1 MRGKKELFMLI
12 LGTVLFIADLATDTY
27 VAVQY
32 GREGEFFWC
41 SLTVVLIIIPLFI
54 VNIVAGVQNKGRQFC
69 ISVCC
74 DRLDARTLCYL
85 VSCWPIIVRFK
96 KEFVN
101 WKRIYHDYIP
111 CQEDY
116 KYCTCAGCKQYCELV
131 NESNMS
137 AYKLAWIRYGETA
150 IESAPQWCFQVYVM
164 FNRWSFPWYAVL
176 STVIALLSLAWSVTG
191 LEKARVIKTGH
202 KFTWKAHALYFISQL
217 FVLTSRLFAI
227 TTIAYASSNYLIA
240 FVGLDCV
247 LFTFLAFVCSTFKAF
262 FCYNKPWCHSSSPG
276 IMFRNIMLSIPLAF
290 FVSDSVLESL
300 GLSLF
305 IQSCVFVIKFFE
317 NFLLVFTTP
326 CYTES
331 SDPLASYRREYN
343 VTKDYCDETHFDIL
357 RPTAWS
363 LVGTGCLVG
372 IISLTVRWLLDWR
385 DAPAVPG
392 SDVPDSAVP
401 DTNTTEAQ
409 TIAYHIPKSGTI
421 SATNNAFEMYY

>member
-32 GREGEFFWC
+32 GREGETLWC
-41 SLTVVLIIIPLFI
+41 SLTVVLIIIPLFF
-54 VNIVAGVQNKGRQFC
+54 VNIVAAIQTKGGWFC
-69 ISVCC
+69 TSMCR
-74 DRLDARTLCYL
+74 DGQDARRLCYL

-131 NESNMS
+131 NESNRS

-164 FNRWSFPWYAVL
+164 LRRW

-202 KFTWKAHALYFISQL
+202 NFTWKAHALYFISQL

-227 TTIAYASSNYLIA
+227 ATILYANSIYLIA
-240 FVGLDCV
+240 FVVLDCV
-247 LFTFLAFVCSTFKAF
+247 LFTFLAIVCRKFKVL

-276 IMFRNIMLSIPLAF
+276 VMFRNIMLSIPLAF
-290 FVSDSVLESL
+290 FASDSVLESL

-326 CYTES
+326 CSTES
-331 SDPLASYRREYN
+331 YH
-343 VTKDYCDETHFDIL
+343 CDETHFDIL
-357 RPTAWS
+357 RPIAWS
-363 LVGTGCLVG
+363 LVGTGFLVG
-372 IISLTVRWLLDWR
+372 VISLTVRWLLDWR
-385 DAPAVPG
+385 DTQAVPG

-401 DTNTTEAQ
+401 DTNTTKPQ
-409 TIAYHIPKSGTI
+409 IIAYHIPKKSGTI
-421 SATNNAFEMYY
+421 FATNNAFEMYY